1 MWNIKIWHGSGKRQS
16 LLDRV
21 SRILYDIKR
30 IVMDNVYFITTHGN
44 LIGNQ
49 KFNHSIFSLALFLL
63 RSYCYVMMMMLAVQL
78 SIIIASLASS
88 LYRTLVTFIGVVI
101 VCDCYTGCHSLIPT
115 NGAISLG
122 K

>member
-1 MWNIKIWHGSGKRQS
+1 M
-16 LLDRV
+16 
-21 SRILYDIKR
+21 DI
-30 IVMDNVYFITTHGN
+30 VYFITTHGN

-49 KFNHSIFSLALFLL
+49 KFNHGIFSLALFLL
-63 RSYCYVMMMMLAVQL
+63 RSCCYVMMMLAAQL

-88 LYRTLVTFIGVVI
+88 LYRTLVTFKGVVI

-115 NGAISLG
+115 HGAISLVG